1 MGILFARH
9 FSTRRRYAGYS
20 SHFTLCSS
28 AGRDPVDLPCRASH
42 GACLAA
48 YQVEETGQVGRS
60 YRDRVNLKV
69 RLEAFPESLAGHPEE
84 EMAFRLAA

>member
-1 MGILFARH
+1 M
-9 FSTRRRYAGYS
+9 
-20 SHFTLCSS
+20 
-28 AGRDPVDLPCRASH
+28 
-42 GACLAA
+42 
-48 YQVEETGQVGRS
+48 EETGQVGRS